1 MGPPWCL
8 SGKDSTYNAQ
18 NPVLNLGHVALN
30 KTEKVILV
38 KLPFWWGMQTI
49 NKELNMMKGGGNTR
63 RKSLKQGARVECSRK
78 GAAFRW
84 NGQREELPEEVRFN
98 HRPEGVISRYVRKEH
113 SRTKDQQ
120 VPLEESHVCYFII
133 RK

>member
-1 MGPPWCL
+1 MSP
-8 SGKDSTYNAQ
+8 YNAQ
-18 NPVLNLGHVALN
+18 NPVLNLGRVALN

-38 KLPFWWGMQTI
+38 KLPFWWGIQTV
-49 NKELNMMKGGGNTR
+49 NKELNMKGGGNTR
-63 RKSLKQGARVECSRK
+63 RKSLKQGAWVECSRK
-78 GAAFRW
+78 GAVFRW
-84 NGQREELPEEVRFN
+84 NGQREELPEDVRFN
-98 HRPEGVISRYVRKEH
+98 HRPGVICSYVRKEH